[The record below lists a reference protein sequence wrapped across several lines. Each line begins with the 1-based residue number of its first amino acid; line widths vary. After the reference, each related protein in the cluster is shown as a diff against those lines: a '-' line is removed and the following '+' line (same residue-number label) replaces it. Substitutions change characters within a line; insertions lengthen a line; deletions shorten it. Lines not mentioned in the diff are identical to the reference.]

1 MKRNWS
7 TDELIEFF
15 TLTPKDLELIGNKT
29 GATRLGFSVLLK
41 FFQVEARFPSSKGEV
56 PEDITIFIAK
66 QLKLSSRLF
75 QEYKWQDRSFVYHKV
90 QVREYF
96 GFKETTN
103 EDNDMITEWLY
114 TSMDCYDKDKVKIAT
129 YAKYRNLKIE
139 PPTPERIE
147 RLAISV
153 IFNYERRLFEGIH
166 RRVPSESI
174 LMIDALIKELS
185 LYEDK
190 EELKDTVTFNMLR
203 SDPGRICLESVFNEI
218 HKLQTIRKLKLPND
232 LFDNIPHKVLKEYK
246 QRVSSELLGEIRR
259 HPDEIKYSL
268 LAIFFWL
275 RSREITDNL
284 VELLIAIIHKIDV
297 RAARKVERDIVREFR
312 KVRGKDN
319 ILRDI
324 AELSIDHP
332 DGVIKEVIYPLYGKD
347 ILVNL
352 VKELN
357 MDGSSY
363 RKRVYTIMKN
373 SYSKHY
379 RQMLPELLDILDFR
393 SNNDMHKPV
402 IEAIDLIKRIID
414 SSARFL
420 ALDDSIPISGVVME
434 KWKRAVIQKDPV
446 AGGEVIEKINY
457 EICVLQ
463 ALREKL
469 RCKEVWVV
477 GADKYRNP
485 EEDLPEDFESKRREY
500 YEALKQPSDIEEF
513 ISGLKKEL
521 ASALMRLN
529 KSLPKNQKVRILN
542 SKGGSI
548 SVSPF
553 EAQAEPNNLSV
564 LKTELAKRWPMV
576 NLLDILKETD
586 FYTDFTEHFKS
597 AAVRE
602 NMDRET
608 IRRRLLMA
616 LFALGTNTG
625 LKRIAKASNDAE
637 SFDDLRYMKRKF
649 INKDNL
655 RHANVTV
662 ANSIFKARINNIWGE
677 GTSCASDS
685 KKFGAWDQN
694 LMTEWHIRYR
704 GRGVMIYW
712 HVEKNST
719 CIYSQLKNCSS
730 SEVAAM
736 IEGVL
741 KHCTEMDVDR
751 NYVDTHGQSEVAF
764 AFSYLLNFSLMP
776 RFKSISRQ
784 KLYVPD
790 KAMKGELGNLEP
802 IIVRS
807 IDWDIIRE
815 QYDQMIKYATALRI
829 GTAEAEA
836 ILKRFTRSNL
846 QHPTYAALQELGKVV
861 KTIFLCEY
869 LMSEDL
875 RIEINEGL
883 NVVENWNSANSF
895 IFYGKSSELQTNNLE
910 DQELSVLSLHLLQNC
925 LIYINTLMIQEVLS
939 KKEWMKRMQP
949 EDLRALTPLIYQ
961 HVNPYGIFNLDMNE
975 RIPIRLDN

>member
-15 TLTPKDLELIGNKT
+15 TLTPKDLELIGTKAGT
-29 GATRLGFSVLLK
+29 TRLGFSILLK
-41 FFQVEARFPSSKGEV
+41 FFQLEARFPVLKTEIPFTV
-56 PEDITIFIAK
+56 INFIAK
-66 QLKLSSRLF
+66 QFKADKSNFKDYDLDERLC
-75 QEYKWQDRSFVYHKV
+75 RYHKNRI
-90 QVREYF
+90 REYF
-96 GFKETTN
+96 GFRETTV
-103 EDNDMITEWLY
+103 EDADALATWLWKNVA
-114 TSMDCYDKDKVKIAT
+114 CYDKDKVTTALYEELRKR
-129 YAKYRNLKIE
+129 KLE
-139 PPTPERIE
+139 PPTSDRVERIIAS
-147 RLAISV
+147 AIKSYESTL
-153 IFNYERRLFEGIH
+153 FNSIRNTL
-166 RRVPSESI
+166 PKES
-174 LMIDALIKELS
+174 LSLIDALLKELS

-190 EELKDTVTFNMLR
+190 EELKDTVTFNKLR

-218 HKLQTIRKLKLPND
+218 DKLQTIRKLKLPND

-324 AELSIDHP
+324 AELSVDHP

-347 ILVNL
+347 ILANL
-352 VKELN
+352 VKELS

-379 RQMLPELLDILDFR
+379 RQMLPALLNILSFK
-393 SNNDMHKPV
+393 SNNDVHRPV

-434 KWKRAVIQKDPV
+434 KWKRAVIQKDPTT
-446 AGGEVIEKINY
+446 GGEVIEKINY

-469 RCKEVWVV
+469 RCKEIWVI

-485 EEDLPEDFESKRREY
+485 EEDLPEDFEIKRREY
-500 YEALKQPSDIEEF
+500 YEALKQPSDIGEF
-513 ISGLKKEL
+513 ISGLKKEME
-521 ASALMRLN
+521 SALTRLN
-529 KSLPKNQKVRILN
+529 KSLPKNQKVRISN

-553 EAQAEPNNLSV
+553 EAQAEPNNLSA

-741 KHCTEMDVDR
+741 KHCTGMNVDR

-836 ILKRFTRSNL
+836 ILKRFTKSNL

-895 IFYGKSSELQTNNLE
+895 IFYGKSSEMQTNNLE

-975 RIPIRLDN
+975 RIPIEIAS